1 MNTHVVPV
9 ENAAKVVQALFAIHP
24 VVVIVASVSEGEFVI
39 RGFFD
44 RTRTRRC
51 ELTMSNGRPEPVEA
65 VEGGI
70 VVQVAG
76 PDMSW
81 HGAVTGHAR
90 AMATTSMAE
99 AERLIMHV
107 DPTLVTRSPSG
118 AAGIE
123 GVAVV
128 VVS

>member
-1 MNTHVVPV
+1 MNTHVVPI
-9 ENAAKVVQALFAIHP
+9 ENAAKVVQGLLAIHP
-24 VVVIVASVSEGEFVI
+24 VVVVVASISEGEFVL

-51 ELTMSNGRPEPVEA
+51 DLAMSNGRPEPVEP

-70 VVQVAG
+70 VIQVAG

-90 AMATTSMAE
+90 AMSTTNMAE
-99 AERLIMHV
+99 ADSLILHV
-107 DPTLVTRSPSG
+107 DHTLVTQSPSG
-118 AAGIE
+118 VGRIE
-123 GVAVV
+123 GIAVV

>member
-1 MNTHVVPV
+1 LNTHVVPI
-9 ENAAKVVQALFAIHP
+9 ENAAKVVQALFAIHH
-24 VVVIVASVSEGEFVI
+24 VVVVVASISEGEFVM
-39 RGFFD
+39 RSFFD

-51 ELTMSNGRPEPVEA
+51 DLTMSNGRPEPVEA
-65 VEGGI
+65 VEGG
-70 VVQVAG
+70 VVIQVAG

-90 AMATTSMAE
+90 AMATTNMAE
-99 AERLIMHV
+99 ADRLILHV